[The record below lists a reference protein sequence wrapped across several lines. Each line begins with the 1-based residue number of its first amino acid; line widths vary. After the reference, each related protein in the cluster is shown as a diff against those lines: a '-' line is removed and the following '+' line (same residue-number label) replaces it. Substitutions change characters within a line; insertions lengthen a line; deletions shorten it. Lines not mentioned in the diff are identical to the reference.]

1 MSLHISPTAT
11 AHEKI
16 ERCKRFLSV
25 LKDEASVDA
34 PISIG
39 TYLQGNT
46 LRSVAHLEVAPA
58 GLLNRIAAS
67 EELKIVSSEKMQA
80 KDFTVRA
87 VPLSSYF
94 TPEHLA
100 SPLVADEQEL
110 LVLAGYDLEQGFYL
124 TFPDPNDQAPSG
136 FLFAFA
142 RNRAE
147 ADLIE
152 ANTAAILKR
161 ISML

>member
-11 AHEKI
+11 AHEKA

-39 TYLQGNT
+39 TYLLGNAI
-46 LRSVAHLEVAPA
+46 RSVAYLETAPA
-58 GLLNRIAAS
+58 ALLQRIAAS
-67 EELKIVSSEKMQA
+67 EEPKIVSSEKMQTR
-80 KDFTVRA
+80 DFAVQA

-94 TPEHLA
+94 TPEHLT
-100 SPLVADEQEL
+100 SPLVADEQAL
-110 LVLAGYDLEQGFYL
+110 LVLATYNLDEGFYFA
-124 TFPDPNDQAPSG
+124 FPDPNDQEPEG

-142 RNRAE
+142 RNRPE

-152 ANTAAILKR
+152 AKTAAILKR
-161 ISML
+161 ISTL